1 MLLVVA
7 RYAFVFVVK
16 HLDLAGSI
24 DEKVKCQFDL
34 SKCRRSQFNHF

>member
-7 RYAFVFVVK
+7 RYAFVFAIK

-24 DEKVKCQFDL
+24 DGQVPIWFEQM
-34 SKCRRSQFNHF
+34 